1 MIDPVTAAPPE
12 FPPIYYINLAR
23 SADRRAR
30 MERQLASWPGAV
42 QRVEGVDGRRL
53 GRLELLNR
61 QVPVRTLLRH
71 GRLLKPGEVGTF
83 LAHQGVYR
91 RLLASGADAA
101 IVLED
106 DVTIEL
112 PALQA
117 LLPAI
122 RSLTFPWDVILL
134 HNHSDLHP
142 DKPYFAPLKALSDR
156 FTLMGLLDEPCS
168 AGAYLITRR
177 GAGKMLKIR
186 RFDSPA
192 DYWAW
197 WGMRTG
203 LQVFALDP
211 VLARA
216 DRQFAS
222 DIDAVALRKPEK
234 GKRIS
239 WLFRRSRKAF
249 RSKVR
254 KHCRESL
261 QRLGQTS

>member
-1 MIDPVTAAPPE
+1 MSDLLRAAPPE
-12 FPPIYYINLAR
+12 FPPVYFINLAG
-23 SADRRAR
+23 STGRRAR

-42 QRVEGVDGRRL
+42 QRVEGIDGRRL
-53 GRLELLNR
+53 GRLELFNR
-61 QVPVRTLLRH
+61 QAPVRTLLRH

-83 LAHQGVYR
+83 LAHQEVYR
-91 RLLASGADAA
+91 RLQASGADAA

-106 DVTIEL
+106 DVAVEL
-112 PALQA
+112 TALQG

-122 RSLTFPWDVILL
+122 GGLTFPWDVILL

-168 AGAYLITRR
+168 AGAYMITRQ
-177 GAGKMLKIR
+177 GAGKMLKIG

-197 WGMRTG
+197 WGLRTG

-211 VLARA
+211 VVARA
-216 DRQFAS
+216 DRQFVS
-222 DIDAVALRKPEK
+222 DIDAVALRKPEN

-239 WLFRRSRKAF
+239 WLLRRSRKAF
-249 RSKVR
+249 RNKVR
-254 KHCRESL
+254 KHCRETL